1 MKTCIVLKHHVI
13 MIFHKKFILSQV
25 VKGNFLR
32 TNKDFCKAFLFL
44 LWESV
49 ILIWAKSTCCRMSFR
64 EMPVYLFIQPSVAK
78 GGMIKNANAFTLV
91 LASDGHMW
99 FAFRNI
105 YFSPLGITGLFV
117 LGISKALK
125 WITWHK
131 CFSFKV
137 CRLNVYVQMIVS
149 NK

>member
-1 MKTCIVLKHHVI
+1 MYSIKTSCNYD
-13 MIFHKKFILSQV
+13 FPQKFILSQV

-32 TNKDFCKAFLFL
+32 TKKDFCKAFLFL

-105 YFSPLGITGLFV
+105 YFSPLGFTGLFV

-125 WITWHK
+125 WITWHE